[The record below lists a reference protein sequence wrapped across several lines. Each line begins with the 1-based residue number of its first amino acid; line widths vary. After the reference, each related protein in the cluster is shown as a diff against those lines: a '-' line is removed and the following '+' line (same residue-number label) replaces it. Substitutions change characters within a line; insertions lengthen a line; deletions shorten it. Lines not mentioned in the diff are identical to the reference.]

1 MASTRSHQWALTAR
15 WNLVEVKK
23 SIFLFNHSDG
33 WQLVHAGRCTLT
45 THHVVGYNSTQA
57 HIKHQPSN
65 TTPVTLIPEEDWRW
79 ELALSLYTHTS
90 STSPFNFDVVFFS
103 QIHPTPSTRADWR
116 YHTPIQASGR
126 GGDTTI
132 IKLRNMWS
140 CLDLPRFDL
149 DPTCHRNWA
158 IMCGQ
163 IEGRGSICSISPLYQ
178 EQDCMEPLAYCLWN
192 WEALWACPS
201 SESAVESLLL

>member
-33 WQLVHAGRCTLT
+33 WQLVHAARCTLT

-103 QIHPTPSTRADWR
+103 QIHPTPSTRADWVP
-116 YHTPIQASGR
+116 YS
-126 GGDTTI
+126 DTSKWTRWWHNNNQI
-132 IKLRNMWS
+132 AEHVEWPWFTTVW
-140 CLDLPRFDL
+140 PR
-149 DPTCHRNWA
+149 
-158 IMCGQ
+158 
-163 IEGRGSICSISPLYQ
+163 
-178 EQDCMEPLAYCLWN
+178 
-192 WEALWACPS
+192 
-201 SESAVESLLL
+201 SLLPSELGNHVWTDRGTW